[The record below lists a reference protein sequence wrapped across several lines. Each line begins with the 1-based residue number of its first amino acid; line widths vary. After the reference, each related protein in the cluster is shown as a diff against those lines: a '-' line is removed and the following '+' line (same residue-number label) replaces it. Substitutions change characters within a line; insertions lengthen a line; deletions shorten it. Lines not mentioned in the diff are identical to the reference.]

1 MGTLKYILPL
11 LLFAS
16 CAQVGVPSGGA
27 KDADPP
33 VIVSIS
39 PALGATNISTEKG
52 GSITVMF
59 DEYIDVRQLST
70 QLLVSPPL
78 SSPIKW
84 FMKGKE
90 VTFTWEEDLE
100 ENSTYVFQFGDA
112 VVDIRE
118 SNPTIDFVHAFST
131 GNNFDT
137 LSISGSVVDVFTGE
151 KMADKRIFLF
161 DTNCSAD
168 SISKGATPQ
177 FVGTTDKNGSFKL
190 SYLPQGVYK
199 IMAVD
204 DIDRNY
210 KWSAGES
217 LALNENP
224 VIINGTDSLPA
235 PLMMQK
241 TSNTEV
247 KYFVSSS
254 RDSLGLV
261 EIQLSGVIEGDSKLE
276 TQGLEYVLEDE
287 VMWVWA
293 DSKDIEKLQVILVG
307 QDTLRIDEIE
317 ESELVEFIAVSGPEG
332 RQISGTS
339 ASFRF
344 NRPITGVIDSLIT
357 LVVSD
362 SVMLENFTV
371 GVNELNPFVLDIQAS
386 FGRGQMLELSFLPG
400 SVEGFGEQQFDDT
413 LNFKWSTFELKELG
427 ELSVLIDR
435 DGWLELISSNGKM
448 VEVKTLIKGEKRLLF
463 KNLTPGSYALKWLGD
478 DNGNGVWD
486 GVSLGNWTKP
496 ESARILPEKV
506 KVKAD
511 WSHELDW
518 RIQKD

>member
-16 CAQVGVPSGGA
+16 CAQVGVPSGGP
-27 KDADPP
+27 KDLEPP

-39 PALGATNISTEKG
+39 PALGATNVSTLKG
-52 GSITVMF
+52 GSITVVF

-84 FMKGKE
+84 LMKGKE
-90 VTFTWEEDLE
+90 ITFTWEEDLE
-100 ENSTYVFQFGDA
+100 ENKTYVFQFGDA
-112 VVDIRE
+112 VVDVRE

-151 KMADKRIFLF
+151 KMAEKRIFIF

-199 IMAVD
+199 IIAVD

-217 LALNENP
+217 LALNESP
-224 VIINGTDSLPA
+224 VVINGMDTLSS

-247 KYFVSSS
+247 KYFFSSS

-287 VMWVWA
+287 VMRVWA
-293 DSKDIEKLQVILVG
+293 KAKDIEELQVIWVG
-307 QDTLRIDEIE
+307 MDTLTIAEIE
-317 ESELVEFIAVSGPEG
+317 QSELVEFIAVSGPEG
-332 RQISGTS
+332 RQISGTH

-357 LVVSD
+357 IVAAD
-362 SVMLENFTV
+362 SILIEHATIR
-371 GVNELNPFVLDIQAS
+371 VNEFNPFVLDVLGS
-386 FGRGQMLELSFLPG
+386 FGRGEVLELSFLTG

-413 LNFKWSTFELKELG
+413 LKFKWSTFELKELG

-435 DGWLELISSNGKM
+435 EGWLELISSNGEI
-448 VEVKTLIKGEKRLLF
+448 VEVKTLSGDSETLLF
-463 KNLTPGSYALKWLGD
+463 KNLTPGSYALRWLGD
-478 DNGNGVWD
+478 DNGNGEWD
-486 GVSLGNWTKP
+486 GVSLENWTEP
-496 ESARILPEKV
+496 EAARVLSEKI

-518 RIQKD
+518 SR

>member
-1 MGTLKYILPL
+1 MGTLKFILPL
-11 LLFAS
+11 LLCAS
-16 CAQVGVPSGGA
+16 CAQVGVPSGGS
-27 KDADPP
+27 KDTAPP

-39 PALGATNISTEKG
+39 PALGATNISTEEG

-78 SSPIKW
+78 SRPLKW
-84 FMKGKE
+84 SMKGKE
-90 VTFTWEEDLE
+90 VTFTWQEDLE
-100 ENSTYVFQFGDA
+100 ENKTYVFQFGDA

-118 SNPTIDFVHAFST
+118 SNTTIDFVHAFST
-131 GNNFDT
+131 GNKFDT
-137 LSISGSVVDVFTGE
+137 LSISGSMVDVFTGE
-151 KMADKRIFLF
+151 KMAEKRIFLF
-161 DTNCSAD
+161 DADCTAD
-168 SISKGATPQ
+168 SILKGATPQ
-177 FVGTTDKNGSFKL
+177 FVGTTDKNGSFTL

-217 LALNENP
+217 LAIHESP
-224 VIINGTDSLPA
+224 VIINGTDSLPD

-247 KYFVSSS
+247 KYFISSS

-261 EIQLSGVIEGDSKLE
+261 EINLSGVIEGDNKVE
-276 TQGLEYVLEDE
+276 VQGLEYVLEDE
-287 VMWVWA
+287 IMWVWA
-293 DSKDIEKLQVILVG
+293 KAKDIENLQVIWVG
-307 QDTLRIDEIE
+307 QDTLTIAEIE
-317 ESELVEFIAVSGPEG
+317 QSELVAFSAVSGPEG
-332 RQISGTS
+332 RQISGSS

-344 NRPITGVIDSLIT
+344 NRPIKGVIDSLIT

-362 SVMLENFTV
+362 SILIENFTV
-371 GVNELNPFVLDIQAS
+371 GVNELNPFVLDVQGRI
-386 FGRGQMLELSFLPG
+386 GRGKMLELSFLPG
-400 SVEGFGEQQFDDT
+400 SVEGFGEQHFDDT
-413 LNFKWSTFELKELG
+413 LSFKWSTFELKELG

-435 DGWLELISSNGKM
+435 DGWLELISSNGKI
-448 VEVKTLIKGEKRLLF
+448 VEVKTLIDGEETVLF
-463 KNLTPGSYALKWLGD
+463 KNLTPGTYSLRWLGD
-478 DNGNGVWD
+478 DNGNGAWE
-486 GVSLGNWTKP
+486 GVSLENWKEP
-496 ESARILPEKV
+496 ELARIMSDKV

-518 RIQKD
+518 RILKD